1 MIKLIN
7 IFLFCECMELT
18 FLGTSCM
25 VPTKDRNVSGIFL
38 TYKNYGLLFDCG
50 EGTQRQMNI
59 AGINRNKVNYVFLSH
74 WHGDHV
80 SGLIGLI
87 QTLGNQQIQNE
98 ERPVL
103 HIYGPKETEERME
116 HMLKTCIFEN
126 KVILEIHEIIPQRN
140 DLLTILDTEDFY
152 VITALLDHGIPCLG
166 YSFIEKDTRRMNINK
181 LKKFGITNGPIIG
194 QLQNGDIIEY
204 DGATINPED
213 VSELKKGLKITFI
226 LDTGLCENAIALA
239 ENSDLL
245 ICEATYSSELGEKA
259 ENYKHMTAKDAAILA
274 NNAGAKRLIITHI
287 SQRYKT
293 SGEVLED
300 AKNAYENVEVAHDF
314 MKVKM

>member
-1 MIKLIN
+1 MPIEI
-7 IFLFCECMELT
+7 T
-18 FLGTSCM
+18 FLGTGSM
-25 VPTKDRNVSGIFL
+25 VPTKERNVVGMFL
-38 TYKNYGLLFDCG
+38 SYKNKGLLIDCG

-87 QTLGNQQIQNE
+87 QTLGNQQVQND

-103 HIYGPKETEERME
+103 HVYGPKETEERME

-126 KVILEIHEIIPQRN
+126 KIVLEIHELIPQRN
-140 DLLTILDTEDFY
+140 ELLKILDNEDFY
-152 VITALLDHGIPCLG
+152 VQAALLDHGIPCLG
-166 YSFIEKDTRRMNINK
+166 YSFIEKDTRKMDMNK
-181 LKKFGITNGPIIG
+181 LKKYGITNGPIIG
-194 QLQNGDIIEY
+194 QLQNGETVVHDKK
-204 DGATINPED
+204 DVAPEM
-213 VSELKKGLKITFI
+213 VSELKKGLKVTFI

-239 ENSDLL
+239 KDSDLL

-259 ENYKHMTAKDAAILA
+259 ESYKHMTAKDAALLA
-274 NNAGAKRLIITHI
+274 NNANVKKLIITHI

-293 SGEVLED
+293 PGEVLED
-300 AKNAYENVEVAHDF
+300 AKTAYENVEVAHDF

>member
-1 MIKLIN
+1 
-7 IFLFCECMELT
+7 
-18 FLGTSCM
+18 M
-25 VPTKDRNVSGIFL
+25 VPTKDRNVVGMFL
-38 TYKNYGLLFDCG
+38 SYKNKGMLFDCG

-181 LKKFGITNGPIIG
+181 IKKFGITNGPIIG

>member
-1 MIKLIN
+1 
-7 IFLFCECMELT
+7 
-18 FLGTSCM
+18 M
-25 VPTKDRNVSGIFL
+25 VPTKERNVVGMFL
-38 TYKNYGLLFDCG
+38 SYKNKGILFDCG

-103 HIYGPKETEERME
+103 HIFGPKETEERIE

-126 KVILEIHEIIPQRN
+126 KVLLEIHEIIPKRN
-140 DLLTILDTEDFY
+140 ELLTILNNEDFY
-152 VITALLDHGIPCLG
+152 VQTALLEHGIPCLG
-166 YSFIEKDTRRMNINK
+166 FSFIEKDTRKMDSNK
-181 LKKFGITNGPIIG
+181 LNKLNLTFGPMIG
-194 QLQNGDIIEY
+194 QLQNGETIIHN
-204 DGATINPED
+204 DLTITPD
-213 VSELKKGLKITFI
+213 MVSVLKKGLKITVI
-226 LDTGLCENAIALA
+226 MDTGLCENAITLS

-245 ICEATYSSELGEKA
+245 ICEATFSSELGDKA
-259 ENYKHMTAKDAAILA
+259 ENYKHMTAKDAALLA
-274 NNAGAKRLIITHI
+274 NNSNSKRLIITHL

-293 SGEVLED
+293 PGDVLDD
-300 AKNAYENVEVAHDF
+300 AKNVYENVEVAHDF
-314 MKVKM
+314 MKIKL

>member
-1 MIKLIN
+1 MPIEI
-7 IFLFCECMELT
+7 T
-18 FLGTSCM
+18 FLGTGSM
-25 VPTKDRNVSGIFL
+25 VPTKDRNVVGMFL
-38 TYKNYGLLFDCG
+38 SYKNKGLLVDCG

-87 QTLGNQQIQNE
+87 QTLGNQNIQNE
-98 ERPVL
+98 ERPTL
-103 HIYGPKETEERME
+103 HIFGPKETEERME

-126 KVILEIHEIIPQRN
+126 KVILEIHEIVPKRN
-140 DLLTILDTEDFY
+140 ELLIIMETEDFY
-152 VITALLDHGIPCLG
+152 VQTALLDHGIPCLG
-166 YSFIEKDTRRMNINK
+166 YNFIEKDTRRMNINT
-181 LKKFGITNGPIIG
+181 LNSYDLTNGPLIGKLQEGETIIH
-194 QLQNGDIIEY
+194 NNKKI
-204 DGATINPED
+204 TPEM
-213 VSELKKGLKITFI
+213 VSELKKGLKVTFI

-259 ENYKHMTAKDAAILA
+259 ENYKHMTSKDAALLA
-274 NNAGAKRLIITHI
+274 NNANAKRLIITHI

-300 AKNAYENVEVAHDF
+300 AKNVYENVEVAHDF
-314 MKVKM
+314 MKVKL

>member
-1 MIKLIN
+1 MP
-7 IFLFCECMELT
+7 MEIT
-18 FLGTSCM
+18 FLGTGSM
-25 VPTKDRNVSGIFL
+25 VPTKERNVLGMFIS
-38 TYKNYGLLFDCG
+38 YKNKGLLFDCG

-87 QTLGNQQIQNE
+87 QTVGNQNIQNE
-98 ERPVL
+98 EKPVL
-103 HIYGPKETEERME
+103 HIFGPRETEERIE

-126 KVILEIHEIIPQRN
+126 KVTLEIHELVPSRNEIITVLN
-140 DLLTILDTEDFY
+140 NEDFY
-152 VITALLDHGIPCLG
+152 VQAAQLDHGIPCLG
-166 YSFIEKDTRRMNINK
+166 YGFIEKDTRRMNTNE
-181 LKKFGITNGPIIG
+181 LKKYGLISGPSIG
-194 QLQNGDIIEY
+194 KLQNGETIEH
-204 DGATINPED
+204 DNKSITPEM
-213 VSELKKGLKITFI
+213 VSELKKGIKITI
-226 LDTGLCENAIALA
+226 IMDTGLCENAIALA

-259 ENYKHMTAKDAAILA
+259 ENYKHMTAKDAALLA
-274 NNAGAKRLIITHI
+274 NNSNAKRLIITHI

-293 SGEVLED
+293 PGEVLDD
-300 AKNAYENVEVAHDF
+300 AKNVYNNVEVAHDF

>member
-1 MIKLIN
+1 MA
-7 IFLFCECMELT
+7 MELT
-18 FLGTSCM
+18 FLGTGSM
-25 VPTKDRNVSGIFL
+25 VPTKDRNVVGMFL
-38 TYKNYGLLFDCG
+38 SYKNKGMLFDCG

-126 KVILEIHEIIPQRN
+126 KVILEIHEIIPKRN

-152 VITALLDHGIPCLG
+152 VQTALLDHGIPCLG
-166 YSFIEKDTRRMNINK
+166 YSFVEKNTRRMNLSK
-181 LKKFGITNGPIIG
+181 LTALGLTNGPQIG
-194 QLQNGDIIEY
+194 KLQNGEAIIHNDKE
-204 DGATINPED
+204 IQPEM

-226 LDTGLCENAIALA
+226 LDTGLCENAISLSQD
-239 ENSDLL
+239 SDLL
-245 ICEATYSSELGEKA
+245 VCEATYSSELGDKA
-259 ENYKHMTAKDAAILA
+259 ENYKHMTAKDAALLA
-274 NNAGAKRLIITHI
+274 NNANAKRLIITHL

-293 SGEVLED
+293 PGDVLED
-300 AKNAYENVEVAHDF
+300 AKNVYNNVEVAHDF
-314 MKVKM
+314 MKVKL

>member
-1 MIKLIN
+1 MPIEI
-7 IFLFCECMELT
+7 T
-18 FLGTSCM
+18 FLGTGSM
-25 VPTKDRNVSGIFL
+25 VPTKERNVIGMFIS
-38 TYKNYGLLFDCG
+38 YKNKGMLFDCG

-87 QTLGNQQIQNE
+87 QTLGNQNIQND

-103 HIYGPKETEERME
+103 HIFGPKETEERVE
-116 HMLKTCIFEN
+116 YMLKTCIFEN
-126 KVILEIHEIIPQRN
+126 KVVLEIHEITPNRN
-140 DLLTILDTEDFY
+140 EILTILDNEDFY
-152 VITALLDHGIPCLG
+152 VQASRVEHSVPCMG
-166 YSFIEKDTRRMNINK
+166 YSFIEKDARKIDMGK
-181 LKKFGITNGPIIG
+181 AKKFGLGEGPLIGKLQIGETVSHNGKTIT
-194 QLQNGDIIEY
+194 
-204 DGATINPED
+204 PEM
-213 VSELKKGLKITFI
+213 VSEPKKGLKITI
-226 LDTGLCENAIALA
+226 IMDTGLCENAIALA

-259 ENYKHMTAKDAAILA
+259 EDYKHMTARDAALLA

-300 AKNAYENVEVAHDF
+300 AKNVYNNVEVAHDF
-314 MKVKM
+314 MKVKL

>member
-1 MIKLIN
+1 MTIEI
-7 IFLFCECMELT
+7 T
-18 FLGTSCM
+18 FLGTGSM
-25 VPTKDRNVSGIFL
+25 VPTKDRNVVGMFL
-38 TYKNYGLLFDCG
+38 SYKNKGLLIDCG

-87 QTLGNQQIQNE
+87 QTLGNQNIQNE
-98 ERPVL
+98 ERPTL
-103 HIYGPKETEERME
+103 HIFGPKETEERME

-126 KVILEIHEIIPQRN
+126 KVVLEIHEIIPKRN
-140 DLLTILDTEDFY
+140 ELLTIMDTEDFY
-152 VITALLDHGIPCLG
+152 VQTALLDHGIPCLG
-166 YSFIEKDTRRMNINK
+166 YSFIEKDTRRININK
-181 LKKFGITNGPIIG
+181 LNSYELTNGPLIG
-194 QLQNGDIIEY
+194 KLQNGETIIY
-204 DGATINPED
+204 NNKKIIPEM
-213 VSELKKGLKITFI
+213 VSELKKGLKVTFI

-259 ENYKHMTAKDAAILA
+259 ENYKHMTAKDAALLA
-274 NNAGAKRLIITHI
+274 NNANAKRLIITHI

-300 AKNAYENVEVAHDF
+300 AKNVYENVEVAHDF
-314 MKVKM
+314 MKVKL